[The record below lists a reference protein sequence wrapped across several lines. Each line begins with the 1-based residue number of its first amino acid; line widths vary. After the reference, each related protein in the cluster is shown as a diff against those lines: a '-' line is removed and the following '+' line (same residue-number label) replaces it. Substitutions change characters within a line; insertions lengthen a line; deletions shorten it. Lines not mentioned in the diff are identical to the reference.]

1 MSETPGV
8 PVQTQPQPEA
18 GNPPGAPPSPTS
30 VRPPA
35 VDAWGDTVRARA
47 AKLQAMVDKLLL
59 ELDTDPDSTPRER
72 SKVMHSAAQTLG
84 LIGRITGESQD
95 LPEAKLLKLPALRR
109 VQDRIVEALSPW
121 PDALRAVGEALQE
134 MGTEK

>member
-1 MSETPGV
+1 M
-8 PVQTQPQPEA
+8 
-18 GNPPGAPPSPTS
+18 
-30 VRPPA
+30 RPPA

-95 LPEAKLLKLPALRR
+95 LPEAKLLKLPALR
-109 VQDRIVEALSPW
+109 
-121 PDALRAVGEALQE
+121 
-134 MGTEK
+134 